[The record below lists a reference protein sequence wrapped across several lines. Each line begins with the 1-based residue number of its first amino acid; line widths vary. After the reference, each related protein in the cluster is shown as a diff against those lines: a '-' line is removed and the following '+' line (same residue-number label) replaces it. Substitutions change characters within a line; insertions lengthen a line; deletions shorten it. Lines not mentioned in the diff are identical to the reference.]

1 MPVSGNDIGFCKG
14 LKFDTASSKHFSASD
29 SMDAACSAPS
39 AVVLAF
45 VTAAIATET
54 GHIAR
59 R

>member
-14 LKFDTASSKHFSASD
+14 LKFDKASGKHFSASD
-29 SMDAACSAPS
+29 SLDAACAAPS